1 MTTTPNAACADPDL
15 AIDADL
21 VAPLL
26 GLSPDDFMEA
36 IRRGR
41 VGQLT
46 ERGEDDDAGRYRV
59 TFRYRRRRCQVVVDA
74 QSGAAIP
81 R

>member
-1 MTTTPNAACADPDL
+1 MTTNPNVTGAEPDL
-15 AIDADL
+15 TIDAGL

-26 GLSPDDFMEA
+26 GLSLDDFMEA

-41 VGQLT
+41 IGQLT

-74 QSGAAIP
+74 QGGAAMP
-81 R
+81 G